1 MIEQKY
7 FRSIRELVL
16 HVLSMASINGM
27 QFESF
32 RKIHQDVYKIVFK
45 ISFLQHS
52 RWGEWGL
59 GYSKQE
65 ETSFILA
72 SDLKLSEK
80 IY

>member
-1 MIEQKY
+1 
-7 FRSIRELVL
+7 
-16 HVLSMASINGM
+16 M

-32 RKIHQDVYKIVFK
+32 WKIHQDVYKIVFK

-52 RWGEWGL
+52 RWEEWGL

-80 IY
+80 IYWQTGNPVTPIEKIVYIYCAQ